1 MAAAKFDLQEVAVVE
16 KLTLALLGFCFVS
29 PQTICSQVS
38 TGEESFG
45 AKGGVASGKQKDD
58 FVTGL
63 EVVVLMLQHRVKVL
77 EQMIDGHIQVYQLT
91 VVLSWN
97 LVALDSVNT
106 SLE

>member
-1 MAAAKFDLQEVAVVE
+1 
-16 KLTLALLGFCFVS
+16 
-29 PQTICSQVS
+29 VS

-106 SLE
+106 SLEGRHPSLPRSQEHGGEEGWSMKLYQAGA